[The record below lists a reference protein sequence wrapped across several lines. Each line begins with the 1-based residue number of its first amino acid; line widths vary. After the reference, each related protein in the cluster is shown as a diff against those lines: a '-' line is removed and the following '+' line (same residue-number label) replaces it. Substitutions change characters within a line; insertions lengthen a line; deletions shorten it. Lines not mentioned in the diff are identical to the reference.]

1 MTINNKFS
9 FECAVQSLAR
19 VLAQIKPTPWE
30 KVSLCVILSL
40 SLPLLFLIKCV
51 LQFGQIDKI
60 DFCIASTEIRMKFNE

>member
-30 KVSLCVILSL
+30 KVSVFLSL
-40 SLPLLFLIKCV
+40 FNSYFLSN
-51 LQFGQIDKI
+51 LSFSFGKSINR
-60 DFCIASTEIRMKFNE
+60 FRIASTKILMKSRELG